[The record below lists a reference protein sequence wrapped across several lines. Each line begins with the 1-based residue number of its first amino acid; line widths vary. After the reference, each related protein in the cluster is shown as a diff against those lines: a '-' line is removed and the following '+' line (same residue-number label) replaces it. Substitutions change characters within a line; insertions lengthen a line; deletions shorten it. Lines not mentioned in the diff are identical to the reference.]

1 MVRPSESVPM
11 MGSWIR
17 QMPKV
22 ELHMHLDGSLR
33 PETVL
38 ELAAEQ
44 GIPLPAADPQSLL
57 PYMQVDGG
65 CSSLAEY
72 LGKFA
77 FTCLFLQTPEALQR
91 AACEAVEQAAAEG
104 CRYVEVRFAPQL
116 HRERGLSCEEAIHH
130 VVAGLRRGEELYGCR
145 AQAIVICMRHHSSA
159 LNKEAVEAAAV
170 YAGRGVAAVD
180 LAGDE
185 AGYPAS
191 LFRDVFLLA
200 HRKGLPVTIHAGE
213 AAGPDNIYAAV
224 MKLGASRIGHGVRL
238 KEDPAIH
245 ELIRRRGIP
254 LEMCPVSNIQTKAV
268 PDWSRYPI
276 REYFES
282 GIPITVNTDNPGVS
296 GTSLSREYGILSE
309 LFGFTRS
316 ELSRLVLHAA
326 DAAFLNDRDK
336 AELKAGLGQELEE
349 WRRLA

>member
-1 MVRPSESVPM
+1 MIRKIEPITQT
-11 MGSWIR
+11 GSWIR

-44 GIPLPAADPQSLL
+44 GIPLPALNSKGLL
-57 PYMQVDGG
+57 PYMQVDGS
-65 CSSLAEY
+65 CSSLTEY
-72 LGKFA
+72 LSKFA
-77 FTCLFLQTPEALQR
+77 FTCLFLQAGKALER

-116 HRERGLSCEEAIHH
+116 HRERGLSCEEAVHH
-130 VVAGLRRGEELYGCR
+130 VTAGLKRGEELYGCR
-145 AQAIVICMRHHSSA
+145 AQAIVICMRHHSAA
-159 LNKEAVEAAAV
+159 LNKEAIEAAAA

-185 AGYPAS
+185 AGYPAA
-191 LFRDVFLLA
+191 LFRDIFILA

-238 KEDPAIH
+238 KEDPAIR
-245 ELIRRRGIP
+245 ELIRRRGTP

-268 PDWSRYPI
+268 ADWSSYPI
-276 REYFES
+276 RDYFES

-296 GTSLSREYGILSE
+296 GTSLNREYGILAE
-309 LFGFTRS
+309 LFHFS
-316 ELSRLVLHAA
+316 CQELSQLVMNAA
-326 DAAFLNDRDK
+326 DAAFLNARDK
-336 AELKAGLGQELEE
+336 AELKTALGRELEE
-349 WRRLA
+349 WKKLA